1 MIRGFWGLKIGM
13 TQLFTDENAI
23 PVTAVQAGSWIIIGI
38 KTKERDG
45 YDAVRIGLLR
55 PRYRDQAFMSDWLK
69 KLATYFALTRE
80 VKLDAPQESLIVGA
94 LFNPGQAV
102 EEGDRV
108 DVIGTS
114 KGMGF
119 SGVVKRHHFN
129 GPPASH
135 GSTMGNR
142 TGSISHFRAHG
153 RVIKGK
159 RMPGRAGGDQC
170 TVRNLSVVK
179 TGLENGSVVLIK
191 GSIPGKAGSLVFVRK
206 AVSE

>member
-23 PVTAVQAGSWIIIGI
+23 PVTAVQAGSWIVIGI
-38 KTKERDG
+38 KTNERDG
-45 YDAVRIGLLR
+45 YDAVRVGLLR
-55 PRYRDQAFMSDWLK
+55 SRYRDQAFVNDWLK
-69 KLATYFALTRE
+69 KPAKYFALTRE
-80 VKLDAPQESLIVGA
+80 IKLNGPQESLIIGA
-94 LFNPGQAV
+94 PFNPDQAV
-102 EEGDRV
+102 AEGDRV

-119 SGVVKRHHFN
+119 TGVVKRHHFN

-135 GSTMGNR
+135 GSTMGKR

-159 RMPGRAGGDQC
+159 RMPGRAGGERC
-170 TVRNLSVVK
+170 TVRNLAVVK

-191 GSIPGKAGSLVFVRK
+191 GSIPGKTGSLVFVRK
-206 AVSE
+206 A

>member
-1 MIRGFWGLKIGM
+1 MIMGFWCQKIGM
-13 TQLFTDENAI
+13 TQIYTDDSVI
-23 PVTAVQAGSWIIIGI
+23 PVTAVQTGYWIITGI

-45 YDAVRIGLLR
+45 YDAVQVGLIR
-55 PRYRDQAFMSDWLK
+55 PRYRALAISTDWLK
-69 KLATYFALTRE
+69 KPSVYFEWIRE
-80 VKLDAPQESLIVGA
+80 VKLSEPNETLAIGAPFVSDQIVS
-94 LFNPGQAV
+94 
-102 EEGDRV
+102 EGDIV
-108 DVIGTS
+108 DVTGIS

-135 GSTMGNR
+135 GSTMGKR

-170 TVRNLSVVK
+170 TVRNLAIVK

-191 GSIPGKAGSLVFVRK
+191 GSIPGKTGSLIFVRK
-206 AVSE
+206 S